1 MTRKPKP
8 SDRDRDQPYTT
19 EREEYRFDR
28 VKPPT
33 DPEER
38 RAHSKPGGGV
48 KRAPDK
54 GRPPHRS
61 GDPDR

>member
-1 MTRKPKP
+1 MTRRPKHT
-8 SDRDRDQPYTT
+8 DRERDQPYST
-19 EREEYRFDR
+19 EREEYRFDK

-54 GRPPHRS
+54 GPPPRPADGS
-61 GDPDR
+61 DR